1 MAKIFK
7 SKLVQTLI
15 FIVLVATLI
24 FIYLYGL
31 KISPVHLNQDEMAF
45 GLSAHSIAKTGR
57 DLQGNLYPFYF
68 WQLGM
73 LWSTPV
79 IVYTTSLFLKF
90 LPFTEA
96 SIRVPG
102 AVMALVSILG
112 LGLIA
117 KQIFKDR
124 FYFILAIIIG
134 GATPA
139 LFINSRLAMDVA
151 WPIIFVVF
159 WLFTLKLFE
168 SKEKPIF
175 LILSGLILGFGIH
188 SYHAAVVTMPI
199 YFAITI
205 IYLFITRQAKFINI
219 FAISIGFALPILVF
233 IPWLKVH
240 PDTLLN
246 QVSYVGSID
255 KSVDTTKGIWGVF
268 NINRLTDFASNYLT
282 YFSPKILFVEGDRS
296 LIHSTGRVGAFSFS
310 VAFLLLFGIV
320 ETLKRK
326 EDFFSKLILFGF
338 LTYPVA
344 PSIVNDPQR
353 ISRGLVVIPF
363 VILLCIYGIAFLRSQ
378 KDKVFKYVLAVIL
391 AFILID
397 FGLFLS
403 DYFGNYRLR
412 SSGWF
417 NNNIGGLYESV
428 IKSSNIRKVDRIYI
442 DKNIYFAEDYFNF
455 YQIQFG
461 QNLKNKVVYIDTRFV
476 DFSKIPKYSLVATQ
490 VSDIPEKPNKIGGFE
505 KIETIRELN
514 GYETF
519 LVYYK
524 D

>member
-1 MAKIFK
+1 MAKTFK
-7 SKLVQTLI
+7 SKLVQSFI
-15 FIVLVATLI
+15 FIVLAITLI
-24 FIYLYGL
+24 FLYLYGL
-31 KISPVHLNQDEMAF
+31 NLSPVHLNQDEMAF
-45 GLSAHSIAKTGR
+45 GLSGYSIAKTGR

-79 IVYTTSLFLKF
+79 IVYTMSLFLKF
-90 LPFTEA
+90 IPFSEA
-96 SIRVPG
+96 AIRVPG
-102 AVMALVSILG
+102 AIMALASIFG
-112 LGLIA
+112 IGLIA

-124 FYFILAIIIG
+124 FYLFLAVIVG

-159 WLFTLKLFE
+159 WLLVLKLFE
-168 SKEKPIF
+168 YKNRPIYL
-175 LILSGLILGFGIH
+175 LIAGLILGLGIH

-199 YFAITI
+199 YFIATTV
-205 IYLFITRQAKFINI
+205 YLFIVKKAKFINI
-219 FAISIGFALPILVF
+219 LSIFLGFAIPIIVF
-233 IPWLKVH
+233 IPWLRIH

-255 KSVDTTKGIWGVF
+255 KSVDTAKGIWGVF
-268 NINRLTDFASNYLT
+268 NINRLATFASNYIT
-282 YFSPKILFVEGDRS
+282 YFSPKILFFEGDRS
-296 LIHSTGRVGAFSFS
+296 LIHSTGKVGAFSFG
-310 VAFLLLFGIV
+310 VAFLLLFGVV
-320 ETLKRK
+320 EAIRRK
-326 EDFFSKLILFGF
+326 EDVFSKLILFGF
-338 LTYPVA
+338 LTYPIA

-353 ISRGLVVIPF
+353 ISRGLIVIPF
-363 VILLCIYGIAFLRSQ
+363 TVLLCVYGVFFLRNQ
-378 KDKVFKYVLAVIL
+378 KDRIFKYILITIL

-397 FGLFLS
+397 FGVFLG

-417 NNNIGGLYESV
+417 NNSIGSLYESV
-428 IKSSNIRKVDRIYI
+428 IKSTNFRTVNKIYI
-442 DKNIYFAEDYFNF
+442 DRNIYFAEDYFNF

-461 QNLKNKVVYIDTRFV
+461 KDLKSKVEYVDARSIDYNKL
-476 DFSKIPKYSLVATQ
+476 PKGSLMAVQ
-490 VSDIPEKPNKIGGFE
+490 VGDIPLKPDKIGGFE
-505 KIETIRELN
+505 KIEIIKELN